1 MEIKYKLLENGKG
14 VLTERTQGI
23 AAGAITL
30 YFEGIEDGAS
40 AVFVTGKGTFC
51 REIHGSRCVI
61 NASALHGVV
70 EVGVVT
76 SEANETPR
84 RWVCEGLR
92 AKYYPQGVFICPD
105 GADLAANVAAVMIEN
120 EEIKKASIRGNI
132 IKGDR
137 GKRTLKVY
145 NCGKATARDIRVEGL
160 DTDSLAVMRNYLFP
174 YELMNPQD
182 YTEVIIWIVKDS
194 PSTIKL
200 KYIWDDDFGQNNE
213 FEQVLTL

>member
-1 MEIKYKLLENGKG
+1 MNWELI
-14 VLTERTQGI
+14 VAI
-23 AAGAITL
+23 AAFVVSLGAL
-30 YFEGIEDGAS
+30 VFS
-40 AVFVTGKGTFC
+40 AYTYSKHDKKIKAQ
-51 REIHGSRCVI
+51 EQII
-61 NASALHGVV
+61 NDYQI
-70 EVGVVT
+70 
-76 SEANETPR
+76 NKI
-84 RWVCEGLR
+84 
-92 AKYYPQGVFICPD
+92 AK
-105 GADLAANVAAVMIEN
+105 EN

-160 DTDSLAVMRNYLFP
+160 DMGSFVVMRNDLFP

-182 YTEVIIWIVKDS
+182 YTEVIIWVVKGS

-200 KYIWDDDFGQNNE
+200 KYIWNDDFGQNNE